1 MPSGGGTGEEEF
13 SLPPESKRPGSK
25 SSPGDA
31 RPPFTKREVDAG
43 ELLPLF
49 Q

>member
-13 SLPPESKRPGSK
+13 SLPPESKHPGSA
-25 SSPGDA
+25 SSGDA